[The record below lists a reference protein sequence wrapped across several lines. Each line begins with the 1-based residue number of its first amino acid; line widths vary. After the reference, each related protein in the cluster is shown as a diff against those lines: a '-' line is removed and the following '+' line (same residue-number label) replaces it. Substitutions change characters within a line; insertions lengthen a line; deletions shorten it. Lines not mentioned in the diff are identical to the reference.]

1 MAARRRPGEVRDG
14 IQEFL
19 LTREQG
25 ASIGEI
31 HAALEERFG
40 EQVAA
45 SSVRSSL
52 NLGVGDLYERVSRG
66 RYRLRR
72 R

>member
-1 MAARRRPGEVRDG
+1 MAAKRRPGEVRDA
-14 IQEFL
+14 IRDFL
-19 LTREQG
+19 AARKDG

-40 EQVAA
+40 EKVAA

-52 NLGVGDLYERVSRG
+52 NLGVGDLYERVARG
-66 RYRLRR
+66 QYRLRR
-72 R
+72 Q